1 MASRP
6 YLLNENSMSFLW
18 RNDLRL
24 KTFLFMDYSMPS
36 SWMEGVYYF
45 KYRSLGIF
53 SLLGSTVYHDSAVNC
68 GTLPSEEAF
77 LLAVLLLWR
86 LFLGTCPF
94 GGAAPLEAVPW
105 DLPFWRCCSFGGR
118 SFGSA
123 LLWCCSFC
131 KRSPFWKYCSFERVI
146 SLLEDSFL
154 WETISLQS
162 PFH

>member
-68 GTLPSEEAF
+68 CTVPSEEA
-77 LLAVLLLWR
+77 VLLGLFFWR
-86 LFLGTCPF
+86 LFLWDLPF
-94 GGAAPLEAVPW
+94 WGAAPLEAVP
-105 DLPFWRCCSFGGR
+105 LE
-118 SFGSA
+118 SA
-123 LLWCCSFC
+123 LLGCCSFC

-146 SLLEDSFL
+146 SFLEDSFL
-154 WETISLQS
+154 WETISLQF
-162 PFH
+162 PFHL

>member
-1 MASRP
+1 MADMASRP

-24 KTFLFMDYSMPS
+24 KTFLFMDYSMSS

-86 LFLGTCPF
+86 LFLGICPF
-94 GGAAPLEAVPW
+94 GGAAPFANA
-105 DLPFWRCCSFGGR
+105 LPF
-118 SFGSA
+118 GSTVP
-123 LLWCCSFC
+123 LRGL
-131 KRSPFWKYCSFERVI
+131 
-146 SLLEDSFL
+146 SLF
-154 WETISLQS
+154 
-162 PFH
+162 